1 MHRRTAAARARRA
14 RSALG
19 SAEARARPDFRTGTR
34 TSLTSNGVML
44 GVAVAVVMYS
54 QTRSLYWL
62 LEFIMKS
69 QPPAAEAGL
78 QPSQSGGMAAPIFA
92 LYAGPSSFE
101 SAQPS
106 PTVASI
112 MP

>member
-1 MHRRTAAARARRA
+1 
-14 RSALG
+14 
-19 SAEARARPDFRTGTR
+19 
-34 TSLTSNGVML
+34 TSLTSNGVMF

-112 MP
+112 MPSRPALRKTSLFQINVRVSEYAQRP